1 MSFAT
6 RLIETRKKRGLSQDE
21 LAKRLGT
28 KAPVVGRYERDET
41 KPSVEVAANIAREL
55 EVSLDYLTGNSNVEL
70 DATIIERIEAIQ
82 KLDGEAQKNVFALLD
97 AFLRDYKT
105 KQAYK

>member
-6 RLIETRKKRGLSQDE
+6 RLIEVRKKRGLSQDE

-55 EVSLDYLTGNSNVEL
+55 DVSLDYLTGNSNTQL
-70 DATIIERIEAIQ
+70 DSSIIERIQDIQ
-82 KLDGEAQKNVFALLD
+82 QLDPEAQKNVFALLD

-105 KQAYK
+105 KQAYR